1 MKKILS
7 GLMLVAASS
16 LVYASPGPGCGAGA
30 MIFKGQSGLAPHVL
44 AATTNGSF
52 GNQTFGMTTGT
63 LGCNPNTAITATAAI
78 FVDQNME
85 QLAADMSRG
94 EGEYLS
100 ALMLLLKVE
109 ESDKNHFKTV
119 MKDQF
124 ATVFS
129 SSDVTSD
136 QALSQ
141 LESVMKADATLAKY
155 LG

>member
-1 MKKILS
+1 MKRIVS

-16 LVYASPGPGCGAGA
+16 MAFASPGPGCGAGS

-44 AATTNGSF
+44 AVTTNGSF

-63 LGCNPNTAITATAAI
+63 LGCNPNTAITTNAAV

-109 ESDKNHFKTV
+109 ESDKNHFKAV

-124 ATVFS
+124 SAVFS

-136 QALSQ
+136 QALTQ
-141 LESVMKADATLAKY
+141 LESVMKADETLVKY